1 MHAVLAGRKG
11 ASAGFVLELPPRDGV
26 APARGVDPAWLPTR
40 RARIWDLSSNLHC
53 SIVGTCLTTGE
64 LRRLL
69 VKILGSEAETASDHV
84 IHSSA
89 VNFARRGDAHGKML
103 NKLLD
108 RRHEGHIKR
117 FAKAESVTAL
127 RTLWLAAL
135 EVGDIPGAY
144 WATMTHPAV
153 DGDLAREAFCEVH
166 MLSHLVGMSNRADIA
181 RLKKLE
187 SELNTAGDKLA
198 RQQTQIARYS
208 GENQT
213 LQDRLRAAE
222 GEVAVLRSAASAG
235 TGREAEN
242 ARDAKFKLTDQAAH
256 IAALEAKLAAAETR
270 AIAAE
275 AKYDKAQ
282 SALAASRKEIEL
294 LESYADASSATA
306 PESDMAIDGVK
317 LLYIG
322 GRPKLLATL
331 RGFVERLGGELLA
344 HDGGTE
350 DALTLL
356 PGLVR
361 RADVVMF
368 PVDCVGHQAMYL
380 AKKHCR
386 ALDKT
391 YVPLRNASLACFAAN
406 LRRWSVDRVAM
417 AAARPHPSVSAL
429 TAGPLD
435 AGNRAPVLRHSSAG
449 D

>member
-26 APARGVDPAWLPTR
+26 APTGGVDPAWLPTR

-53 SIVGTCLTTGE
+53 SIVGTCLSTGE

-69 VKILGSEAETASDHV
+69 VKIQGMEAESASDHV

-89 VNFARRGDAHGKML
+89 VAFARRGDAQGKML

-117 FAKAESVTAL
+117 FAKAENVAAL
-127 RTLWLAAL
+127 RGLWLAAL
-135 EVGDIPGAY
+135 EAGDIPGAY

-187 SELNTAGDKLA
+187 SELNAAGDKLA
-198 RQQTQIARYS
+198 RQQAQLARYS
-208 GENQT
+208 SENQT
-213 LQDRLRAAE
+213 LRDRLRTTE
-222 GEVAVLRSAASAG
+222 SEIAVIRSAASAG
-235 TGREAEN
+235 TGRETEN
-242 ARDAKFKLTDQAAH
+242 SRDAKFKLADQAAH
-256 IAALEAKLAAAETR
+256 IAALEARLAAAETR
-270 AIAAE
+270 AAAVE
-275 AKYDKAQ
+275 AKHDKAQ
-282 SALAASRKEIEL
+282 SALATARKEIEL
-294 LESYADASSATA
+294 LESYTDPSSVTV
-306 PESDMAIDGVK
+306 PEADMAIDGVK

-331 RGFVERLGGELLA
+331 RGYVERLGGELLA

-350 DALTLL
+350 DALALL
-356 PGLVR
+356 PGLVS
-361 RADVVMF
+361 RADIVMF

-386 ALDKT
+386 TLDKT

-417 AAARPHPSVSAL
+417 AAARPHPLVSAVF
-429 TAGPLD
+429 AEPLD
-435 AGNRAPVLRHSSAG
+435 AGNRAPA
-449 D
+449 